1 MRSLIVVEKLKIENI
16 DGDFCFEITNNNSL
30 KVLRSEPWA
39 SQIEYFLKD
48 EIKRITI
55 NGVTKSYKYIDSCD
69 EYFIFKLIEI
79 E

>member
-55 NGVTKSYKYIDSCD
+55 N
-69 EYFIFKLIEI
+69 
-79 E
+79 